1 MLGKKLQK
9 FACTSLTKAQTAKGK
24 DANLSASF
32 VLERYLFTTGKFIMD
47 IL

>member
-9 FACTSLTKAQTAKGK
+9 FAWTSLTKAQTAKGK

-32 VLERYLFTTGKFIMD
+32 VLEVMCNAVPNDRKLI
-47 IL
+47 